1 NDGKSANE
9 IASIALAPAESP
21 NSPGSANGLRVKAC
35 MMAPET
41 ANAAPTKT
49 APISLGKRISCIIV
63 ADSVEFFEKR
73 ASHISFIVVF
83 EAPSTLDIN
92 NITASATHAT
102 IIIVVQA

>member
-1 NDGKSANE
+1 
-9 IASIALAPAESP
+9 
-21 NSPGSANGLRVKAC
+21 

-49 APISLGKRISCIIV
+49 APISLGKRISNIIV

-83 EAPSTLDIN
+83 EAPSKIDIN

-102 IIIVVQA
+102 SNFVVKVCLRIIDIMGGYLSNPSKKGGSTADPLSFIFLI